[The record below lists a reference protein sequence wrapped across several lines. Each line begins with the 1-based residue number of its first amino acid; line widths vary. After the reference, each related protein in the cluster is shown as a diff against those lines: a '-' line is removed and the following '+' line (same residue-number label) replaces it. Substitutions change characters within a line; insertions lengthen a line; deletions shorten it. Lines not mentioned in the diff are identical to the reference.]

1 MKYSIYSIFIVML
14 FTAGLAQAEPSAWD
28 KSTETYAGP
37 KNITVYRDP
46 GCGCCKAWIEHLN
59 KHGFNVIDKMTR
71 DMSSIKKQYGVQK
84 NMASCH
90 TAIIDGYVIEG
101 HVPADDIKK
110 LLNTKPDIAGL
121 SVPQMPVGT
130 PGMEMGNKK
139 DPFVVMELKKTG
151 QPDSFNEYLSY

>member
-1 MKYSIYSIFIVML
+1 MKYLIHSIFIVML
-14 FTAGLAQAEPSAWD
+14 FTASLVQAEPSVWD

-46 GCGCCKAWIEHLN
+46 DCGCCKAWIEHLN

-71 DMSSIKKQYGVQK
+71 DMSSIKKQYGVQS

-90 TAIIDGYVIEG
+90 TAIINGYVIEG
-101 HVPADDIKK
+101 HVPADDIKR
-110 LLNTKPDIAGL
+110 LLNTKPDIIGL